1 MVRLVVGITGASGAI
16 YGIRLLEALKKYGVE
31 TYLIMTRWAEET
43 IRIETDYA
51 PDYVRS
57 LAYRVLDNNDLGA
70 PVSSGSFRTGGMI
83 IAPCSMKT
91 LAGIATG
98 YTENLMVRAADVCL
112 KERRPLLL
120 LTRET
125 PLNMIHLENMLK
137 LSRAGAVI
145 MPPVPAFYNRPQ
157 TIDDLVEHTVGR
169 LLDSVGIANDGL
181 FKRWGSEGGENGA
194 DPA

>member
-1 MVRLVVGITGASGAI
+1 MRLVVGITGASGAI
-16 YGIRLLEALKKYGVE
+16 YGIRLLEALKKYEVE

-43 IRIETDYA
+43 IRTETDYA

-157 TIDDLVEHTVGR
+157 TIDDLVGHTVGR

>member
-1 MVRLVVGITGASGAI
+1 MRLVVGITGASGAI

>member
-1 MVRLVVGITGASGAI
+1 VRLVVGITGASGAI